1 MARHVL
7 QDIYY
12 KLLDHYLENE
22 NPALKKIL
30 QDFKKEL
37 GYIQTLDGA
46 SDTGEPGSN
55 HPEDPTGKP

>member
-22 NPALKKIL
+22 NPNLKKIL

-37 GYIQTLDGA
+37 GYIQTLDTT
-46 SDTGEPGSN
+46 SDPPGSN
-55 HPEDPTGKP
+55 NPTDPPNVP